1 MPGAIALG
9 ARGEKCKEAASF
21 FGNRAV
27 LEVLNNSEER
37 KAALNQADILGGKA
51 APEFLGDAPENAV
64 AAAEPFP
71 ARSVPDFSAL
81 VPVQSVQ
88 DIGMAGLEYGS
99 S

>member
-1 MPGAIALG
+1 MF
-9 ARGEKCKEAASF
+9 ET
-21 FGNRAV
+21 
-27 LEVLNNSEER
+27 LNNSEER
-37 KAALNQADILGGKA
+37 KAALNRADILVGETVPK
-51 APEFLGDAPENAV
+51 FLGDAPENPV
-64 AAAEPFP
+64 AAAEPFT